1 MIKLDKK
8 TILHKCR
15 IAFKKRWLV
24 VGSIALFSILVLCL
38 ANLDRFEFG
47 KFSNWLTKDESGSAT
62 IRNIG
67 LLVLAVVG
75 MPFAIW
81 RSVVAGRQADIAQR
95 GLRNER
101 YQKAVEMLGDGI
113 LAVRLGG
120 IYALQVLAKED
131 PKWYHIQVMKIF
143 SAFLRQPKAIHQA
156 EVTRTRSLRS
166 RTDLSTK
173 RHYI

>member
-24 VGSIALFSILVLCL
+24 VGSVALFSILFLCL

-47 KFSNWLTKDESGSAT
+47 IILAWLTKDESGSAT

-95 GLRNER
+95 GLCNE
-101 YQKAVEMLGDGI
+101 YNGPQKLDQFI
-113 LAVRLGG
+113 SL
-120 IYALQVLAKED
+120 
-131 PKWYHIQVMKIF
+131 KIRSKQGVNDEPQISESSVQIAG
-143 SAFLRQPKAIHQA
+143 SA
-156 EVTRTRSLRS
+156 
-166 RTDLSTK
+166 
-173 RHYI
+173 